1 MGRRNRAT
9 EFKGAAREIIK
20 ARDGG
25 CIFCKMGYKMPPEGT
40 ETFGLSNFQIMH
52 FVPRSQG
59 GLGIP
64 ENGAVGCLY
73 HHQMLDNGA
82 NTRKEMLQIF
92 EDYLKRSF
100 PHWNKKKLIF
110 RKGETYD
117 F

>member
-52 FVPRSQG
+52 FVMIQVDMH
-59 GLGIP
+59 L
-64 ENGAVGCLY
+64 L
-73 HHQMLDNGA
+73 HQDMN
-82 NTRKEMLQIF
+82 N
-92 EDYLKRSF
+92 
-100 PHWNKKKLIF
+100 N
-110 RKGETYD
+110 
-117 F
+117 